1 MALATSTVFPGFAF
15 TKTIHHAPYP
25 AISPLRPELSQA
37 GRTVLITGGSTGI
50 GFAIAKAYAQAGA
63 ERIIILGRRK
73 ELVQSAIAQLGSEYP
88 GVHLTG
94 RVCDVTNLAAVGE
107 LWISFEKDRV
117 FIDVLVLNA
126 AKVSP
131 AEPLLALGRDTVLD
145 DFNMNVRAHMDFAE
159 RLCKQPGDKTRAKA
173 LVNVSTQ
180 AIHDFNIA
188 GKLPNYTLTKNA
200 GTLLVQMIAKDVS
213 SLDLQV
219 VSFHPGGI
227 FTEGAQSG
235 GWKKDDFPWDDENL
249 PGQFAVW
256 AASPEARFLHGR
268 FVWAGWDVNELQEGE
283 LRERIDQDEYFLRV
297 GVVGIQEW
305 EKRN

>member
-1 MALATSTVFPGFAF
+1 MALATSSVFPGFAF

-37 GRTVLITGGSTGI
+37 GRTALITGGSTGI

-63 ERIIILGRRK
+63 ERIIILGRRR
-73 ELVQSAIAQLGSEYP
+73 ELVQSAIARLESEYP

-94 RVCDVTNLAAVGE
+94 RVCDVTNLAAVEE

-131 AEPLLALGRDTVLD
+131 AEPLLVLGRDTVLD
-145 DFNMNVRAHMDFAE
+145 DFNMNVRSHMDFAE
-159 RLCKQPGDKTRAKA
+159 RLCKQPGGKTRAKVSFRLHFTTRPLPLTNTLTADKA

-213 SLDLQV
+213 SLELQV

-227 FTEGAQSG
+227 FTEGTQSG
-235 GWKKDDFPWDDENL
+235 GWKKDDFPWDD
-249 PGQFAVW
+249 G
-256 AASPEARFLHGR
+256 G
-268 FVWAGWDVNELQEGE
+268 
-283 LRERIDQDEYFLRV
+283 
-297 GVVGIQEW
+297 
-305 EKRN
+305 